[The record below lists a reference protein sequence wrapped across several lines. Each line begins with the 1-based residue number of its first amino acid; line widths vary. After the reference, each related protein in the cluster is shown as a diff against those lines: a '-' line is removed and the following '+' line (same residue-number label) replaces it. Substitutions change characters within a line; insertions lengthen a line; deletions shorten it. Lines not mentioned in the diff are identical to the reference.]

1 MNKYCADPDT
11 IILDLNTKY
20 PIFGEI
26 EVYLGGVGRI
36 YLEDDTVQFVDE
48 EGNIFSPRLSEEDL
62 AKFCEAN
69 LSQYEAFHDAN
80 ENLFDEGQRPQMT
93 PFWS

>member
-1 MNKYCADPDT
+1 MNKYYADPDT

-20 PIFGEI
+20 PIFGDI

-48 EGNIFSPRLSEEDL
+48 DGNIFSPRLPEGEL
-62 AKFCEAN
+62 AEFCKAN
-69 LSQYEAFHDAN
+69 LYRYEAFHN
-80 ENLFDEGQRPQMT
+80 ENESMMDQGQKPTMN
-93 PFWS
+93 PFW